1 MIMTTV
7 VQAKRHR
14 RPRSTEVPILKR
26 TLLVAAS
33 NRRLEETVA
42 TNPRMRQ
49 IVDRFVAGTT
59 LDEAVQVAR
68 ELTQR
73 GIDVTLDL
81 LGETV
86 ERLQE
91 SAVATSAY
99 LEAVRAIA
107 TEVPGT
113 TVSVKLSQLG
123 IGLDPEV
130 CLGHL
135 RRLLEAAHQVGV
147 PVELDMEHSSVG
159 RSTLA
164 AYRSIMGEFP
174 HSRVA
179 MQAAMRR
186 TPNDLT
192 SFNGIKPRIRL
203 VKGAFLET
211 RDLALLDHDEVTAQY
226 RYLADWALENLPD
239 PAFGTHDDTCIDH
252 IKESA
257 RRLGLGQR
265 EFEFQMLYGVRR
277 DLQQEL
283 ADDGYRI
290 RVYVPYGSQWYP
302 YLMRRMAE
310 RPANLLF
317 FVRSLVGR

>member
-1 MIMTTV
+1 MTTI
-7 VQAKRHR
+7 VQAKAQR
-14 RPRSTEVPILKR
+14 RPRSAEVPMLKR
-26 TLLVAAS
+26 TLLVAAN
-33 NRRLEETVA
+33 NRRLEKTVS

-59 LDEAVQVAR
+59 LGEAIAVAS
-68 ELTQR
+68 ELNQR
-73 GIDVTLDL
+73 GIEVTLDL

-86 ERLQE
+86 ERLAE
-91 SAVATSAY
+91 SAVATNGY
-99 LEAVRAIA
+99 VEAVRAIA
-107 TEVPGT
+107 AEVPGT

-135 RRLLEAAHQVGV
+135 RQLLEAAHQVGV
-147 PVELDMEHSSVG
+147 SVELDMEHSSVG

-164 AYRSIMGEFP
+164 AYRSIMEEYP
-174 HSRVA
+174 DSRVA

-192 SFNGIKPRIRL
+192 SFNGTKPRIRL

-211 RDLALLDHDEVTAQY
+211 QELALLDHDEVTAQY
-226 RYLADWALENLPD
+226 RYLAEWTLENLPD
-239 PAFGTHDDTCIDH
+239 PAFGTHDDACIDH
-252 IKESA
+252 VKESA

-265 EFEFQMLYGVRR
+265 DFEFQMLYGVRR
-277 DLQQEL
+277 DLQQKL

-317 FVRSLVGR
+317 FVRSLAGR